1 MSWLQMYTRLES
13 GCEPKHL
20 FDLND
25 CYVLDGGASHVP
37 GYLIM
42 VYKDSSVKSLSA
54 LSLEKQ
60 IGFMSTLAVL
70 NFSITKSIRQVD
82 DNFIRSNLEILG
94 NLDPY
99 LHAHIWP
106 RYLWEVEP
114 SAKKSLRELGDKE
127 KNEMESTAKSK
138 WDANMKARLFEL
150 IQMNAQDIS
159 HK

>member
-1 MSWLQMYTRLES
+1 MYTRLQS

-25 CYVLDGGASHVP
+25 CYVLDGSASHVP
-37 GYLIM
+37 GYLIL

-54 LSLEKQ
+54 LPLEKQ
-60 IGFMSTLAVL
+60 ISFMSTLAVL
-70 NFSITKSIRQVD
+70 NFSIAKSISEVD
-82 DNFIRSNLEILG
+82 NNFIRSNLEILG

-106 RYLWEVEP
+106 RFLWEIEP
-114 SAKKSLRELGDKE
+114 FAKKSLRELGDKE
-127 KNEMESTAKSK
+127 KNEMESMAKSK
-138 WDANMKARLFEL
+138 WDANMRARLFEL
-150 IQMNAQDIS
+150 IQINALDVS